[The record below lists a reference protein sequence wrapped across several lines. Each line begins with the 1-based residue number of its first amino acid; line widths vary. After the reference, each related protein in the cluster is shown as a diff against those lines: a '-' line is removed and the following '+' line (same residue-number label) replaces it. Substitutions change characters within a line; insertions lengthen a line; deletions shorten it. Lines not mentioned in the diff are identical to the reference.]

1 MAELFHSNLYKTK
14 LTVRT
19 HKPDVTQFLT
29 IAPEARIIITAD
41 SSNASSNTFI
51 FGTTTADKDVYVGNY
66 VLKQHITSNIILT
79 YDEETD
85 TCNTT
90 IQIITSN
97 SESINKIASFK
108 QSSIDLNASVTVK
121 GSIYPTSNASYDIG
135 SSDHRWQDMYL
146 TGCNL
151 HFNEGLM
158 HYDATSNE
166 LQFRHYKEFI
176 VEDSNIVVTSNFL
189 IEDDYDYV
197 WSNITL
203 DTTVYTVTALTD
215 IPENGSIISTRNVFT
230 HTYRFVQ
237 TLTTNNLEDIQSSL
251 DDNTAELLDTQTV
264 NTYTYRFV
272 QTSTTNNLE
281 DIQSSLDDNTAEL
294 LDTQTMNTYTYRFVD
309 NPDEILTT
317 NNLEDIQS
325 SLDDNTAEIL
335 DTQTVNTYTYRF
347 VQTLTTN
354 NLEDIQSSLDDNT
367 AELLDTQTVNTYT
380 YRVVQTL
387 TTNNLEDIQ
396 SGIDNNTA
404 ELLDT
409 QELLEYDWT
418 KQYNDINIAAELED
432 VPVEDTVIITSNFIG
447 ITCNYIG
454 DTSNIYLIPRIE
466 VTNKLMSIT
475 ADELTLKDNQ
485 GNFAYLRPTSYN
497 IDGTHLISYKYD
509 ETEISTIKIAQLST
523 SDVLEHP
530 DYPYFTDDKV
540 MTIIRN
546 TQELSLG
553 NASTTSNDL
562 VEAIGK
568 ASYTLTSNID
578 DNSSNASNF
587 IYTFIDKFTSN
598 IRDNASTNINV
609 MIATDSNI
617 LNELV
622 VSTSN
627 KLRKNIID
635 LDSSASNY
643 FRETSNQI
651 HKEITQT
658 SNDIQK
664 YLVDVDKSTSNYIKS
679 ISSNIK
685 QHLKISSNDIA
696 NYINTADTII
706 SNFAYDTSSNIA
718 RFVKD
723 TSNSLSIQVSDEFR
737 YTSNHI
743 DITSNA
749 LDYAIR
755 TTMQA
760 ITDDINASDTLSSNY
775 IKDAMSNLD
784 TQITDFSDAINSRI
798 GNINITQLV
807 DGPTN
812 KIIRD
817 GIYGYD
823 LTTSNLTVE
832 GNILPYSNLK
842 YQLGSEDHR
851 WRDVWLSGDTIYLG
865 DIKISRQQTG
875 TGINGIA
882 LQNSITN
889 QYVDLIVSK
898 LLVTNQSDGGLVEI
912 KSQNG
917 AIQTVAAV
925 GSGSG
930 NPGEAQVRVEYTSAL
945 EELPGTSNIFY
956 TDQRARAIA
965 SASNVNVTVYINK
978 SSNNIYDRLAHLNAD
993 DIKNGTSN
1001 KFIVNG
1007 IYDGDLTIDGTLV
1020 VSNLTIEGSLADINT
1035 TSFQTERLEIIA
1047 NQFDGPA
1054 LKVIQE
1060 GISNVVELYAT
1071 ESGNDI
1077 TKFVLTKDGVAQ
1089 FTNNAGTFPT
1099 LPVDYKIQVHNNI
1112 KFEGT
1117 INTIS
1122 HTELS
1127 YINDA
1132 ASNVQIQIDALKISA
1147 ASQATGASQKF
1158 QDDKNA
1164 AKASLDTN
1172 ISTSNAR
1179 FETYVDNSSN
1189 SFGSNLDKAI
1199 TSINTFITTLD
1210 SNMSSNLILNVSNI
1224 FNVTI
1229 PNVSTRIN
1237 GISATIETNLK
1248 DYISRTSNAL
1258 NNTIV
1263 STSNT
1268 IGTRVYND
1276 LVNTGWISTSSNIY
1290 YNAANIGIGV
1300 TNPSEKLEVNGNI
1313 KFTGSINE
1321 ISSNELAYLKG
1332 TTSQIKTQFDNS
1344 ITYTRGYADRSSND
1358 IWNNIGT
1365 SSNTLIIDMSGK
1377 KTTILAAALSSSN
1390 TFEQALRG
1398 NSNVLSAGI
1407 TSYINGGTQSQ
1418 WSIDYTSRNGFA
1430 GNAYYTEGSVI
1441 LGTSALEATDI
1452 KLQVEGDILIVDNDL
1467 KRTVNGVVEYYQLE
1481 RWRDSGNY
1489 GVTAS
1494 SERSIYNVDYGE
1506 STGYVGIGLD
1516 VPSAKLHVGVGTTN
1530 SNIAHTYFD
1539 SANALTTV
1547 TADLNNICGIFDSS
1561 IWTKGS
1567 VAASSDARIKKN
1579 IADIEDNNALQ
1590 KIMAIDPKTYN
1601 YIDPM
1606 RGTSNV
1612 YGFIAQQIRDVIPE
1626 AVGVRKD
1633 VIPNVFVLASYN
1645 DYWVT
1650 FDNNF
1655 DMTVMQELVGK
1666 KLCIID
1672 LNGMWDKYTVI
1683 SIAGN
1688 MIKIDKSIIGDKVF
1702 VYGAEIDDF
1711 HILDKSYIFTLNV
1724 CATQLMSSDIDE
1736 ITKQV
1741 EELEGLYG
1749 ITSSS
1754 YLEHI

>member
-1 MAELFHSNLYKTK
+1 
-14 LTVRT
+14 
-19 HKPDVTQFLT
+19 
-29 IAPEARIIITAD
+29 
-41 SSNASSNTFI
+41 
-51 FGTTTADKDVYVGNY
+51 
-66 VLKQHITSNIILT
+66 
-79 YDEETD
+79 
-85 TCNTT
+85 
-90 IQIITSN
+90 
-97 SESINKIASFK
+97 
-108 QSSIDLNASVTVK
+108 
-121 GSIYPTSNASYDIG
+121 
-135 SSDHRWQDMYL
+135 
-146 TGCNL
+146 
-151 HFNEGLM
+151 
-158 HYDATSNE
+158 
-166 LQFRHYKEFI
+166 
-176 VEDSNIVVTSNFL
+176 
-189 IEDDYDYV
+189 
-197 WSNITL
+197 
-203 DTTVYTVTALTD
+203 
-215 IPENGSIISTRNVFT
+215 
-230 HTYRFVQ
+230 
-237 TLTTNNLEDIQSSL
+237 
-251 DDNTAELLDTQTV
+251 
-264 NTYTYRFV
+264 
-272 QTSTTNNLE
+272 
-281 DIQSSLDDNTAEL
+281 
-294 LDTQTMNTYTYRFVD
+294 
-309 NPDEILTT
+309 
-317 NNLEDIQS
+317 
-325 SLDDNTAEIL
+325 
-335 DTQTVNTYTYRF
+335 VNTYTYRF

-367 AELLDTQTVNTYT
+367 TELLDTQTVNTYT
-380 YRVVQTL
+380 YRLVDDPSQTL

-396 SGIDNNTA
+396 SGIDNNTV
-404 ELLDT
+404 ELLGT

-530 DYPYFTDDKV
+530 DYPYFADEKV

-546 TQELSLG
+546 TQEQSLG

-587 IYTFIDKFTSN
+587 IHTFIDKFTSN

-760 ITDDINASDTLSSNY
+760 ITDDINTSNTLSSNY

-898 LLVTNQSDGGLVEI
+898 LLVTNQTDGGLVEI

-965 SASNVNVTVYINK
+965 SASNVNVTTYINK
-978 SSNNIYDRLAHLNAD
+978 SSNNIYDRLVNLNAD

-1071 ESGNDI
+1071 ESGNDR

-1189 SFGSNLDKAI
+1189 SFGSNLDKAV

-1539 SANALTTV
+1539 KDRDTLTTV

-1590 KIMAIDPKTYN
+1590 KIMTIDPKTYN

-1749 ITSSS
+1749 IASSS

>member
-29 IAPEARIIITAD
+29 TAAEARIIITAD
-41 SSNASSNTFI
+41 SSNASSNTFL

-66 VLKQHITSNIILT
+66 VLTQHITSNIIIT

-135 SSDHRWQDMYL
+135 SSEHRWQDMYL

-158 HYDATSNE
+158 HYDTTSNE

-203 DTTVYTVTALTD
+203 DTTLYTVTELTD
-215 IPENGSIISTRNVFT
+215 IPENGSIISTRTVY
-230 HTYRFVQ
+230 TYYWSNIADPAQ
-237 TLTTNNLEDIQSSL
+237 TFTTNNLEDIQSRL
-251 DDNTAELLDTQTV
+251 DDETAVL
-264 NTYTYRFV
+264 
-272 QTSTTNNLE
+272 
-281 DIQSSLDDNTAEL
+281 I
-294 LDTQTMNTYTYRFVD
+294 
-309 NPDEILTT
+309 
-317 NNLEDIQS
+317 
-325 SLDDNTAEIL
+325 
-335 DTQTVNTYTYRF
+335 
-347 VQTLTTN
+347 
-354 NLEDIQSSLDDNT
+354 
-367 AELLDTQTVNTYT
+367 
-380 YRVVQTL
+380 
-387 TTNNLEDIQ
+387 
-396 SGIDNNTA
+396 
-404 ELLDT
+404 DT
-409 QELLEYDWT
+409 QESLEYDWN
-418 KQYNDINIAAELED
+418 KRYNDVNIAAELED
-432 VPVEDTVIITSNFIG
+432 IPAEDTIIITSNFIG

-530 DYPYFTDDKV
+530 DYQYFTDDKV
-540 MTIIRN
+540 IQIIER
-546 TQELSLG
+546 TQNQISG

-568 ASYTLTSNID
+568 ASYQLTSNINH
-578 DNSSNASNF
+578 NSSNASNF
-587 IYTFIDKFTSN
+587 IDTFIDKFTSN
-598 IRDNASTNINV
+598 IRNNASNINV
-609 MIATDSNI
+609 MIVTDSNI

-622 VSTSN
+622 VTTSN
-627 KLRKNIID
+627 KLRQNITD
-635 LDSSASNY
+635 LDMSASNY
-643 FRETSNQI
+643 FRTTSNEI
-651 HKEITQT
+651 RKEITQT

-664 YLVDVDKSTSNYIKS
+664 YLTDVDKNTSNYIKS
-679 ISSNIK
+679 MSSNISD
-685 QHLKISSNDIA
+685 HLRISSNDIA
-696 NYINTADTII
+696 NYIKTSDTNI

-718 RFVKD
+718 RFVRD
-723 TSNSLSIQVSDEFR
+723 TSNNLSTQVSDAFT
-737 YTSNHI
+737 YTSNYI

-760 ITDDINASDTLSSNY
+760 ITDDINTSNTLSSNY
-775 IKDAMSNLD
+775 IRDAMSNID
-784 TQITDFSDAINSRI
+784 RQITDFSDTINSRVD
-798 GNINITQLV
+798 NINITQLA

-812 KIIRD
+812 KIIRND
-817 GIYGYD
+817 IYAYD
-823 LTTSNLTVE
+823 LTTSNLTVQ
-832 GNILPYSNLK
+832 GNVLPYSNLA
-842 YQLGSEDHR
+842 YNLGSEDHR
-851 WRDVWLSGDTIYLG
+851 WRDIYLSGDTIYLG

-898 LLVTNQSDGGLVEI
+898 LLVTNQSGGGLVEI
-912 KSQNG
+912 KSENG
-917 AIQTVAAV
+917 AIKTVEAV

-930 NPGEAQVRVEYTSAL
+930 SSGEAQVRVEYTSAID
-945 EELPGTSNIFY
+945 ELPGTSNIFY
-956 TDQRARAIA
+956 TDARARAIA
-965 SASNVNVTVYINK
+965 GASNLNVTAYINK
-978 SSNNIYDRLAHLNAD
+978 SSNNIYDRLANLNAD

-1020 VSNLTIEGSLADINT
+1020 VSNLTIEGPLTDIRT
-1035 TSFQTERLEIIA
+1035 TAFQTERLEIIA
-1047 NQFDGPA
+1047 NQYDGPA

-1060 GISNVVELYAT
+1060 GNENVVELYAT
-1071 ESGNDI
+1071 ESGNDRI
-1077 TKFVLTKDGVAQ
+1077 KFILTKDGVAQ
-1089 FTNNAGTFPT
+1089 FISTGN
-1099 LPVDYKIQVHNNI
+1099 LPALPIDYKIQVRNNI

-1132 ASNVQIQIDALKISA
+1132 ASNIQLQINTLSDNAAL
-1147 ASQATGASQKF
+1147 QATGATQRF
-1158 QDDKNA
+1158 QDDKNT
-1164 AKASLDTN
+1164 AKTSLDTN
-1172 ISTSNAR
+1172 ISTSNTR
-1179 FETYVDNSSN
+1179 FKTYVDESSN
-1189 SFGSNLDKAI
+1189 SFGSNLDEAV
-1199 TSINTFITTLD
+1199 TNINTFITTLD

-1229 PNVSTRIN
+1229 PNVSSRID

-1248 DYISRTSNAL
+1248 YYITDTSNNL
-1258 NNTIV
+1258 NNDIV

-1268 IGTRVYND
+1268 ISTKVFTD
-1276 LVNTGWISTSSNIY
+1276 LINTGWISTSSNIY

-1300 TNPSEKLEVNGNI
+1300 TNPSEKLEVLGNI
-1313 KFTGSINE
+1313 KFTDSINE
-1321 ISSNELAYLKG
+1321 VTSNELAYLKG
-1332 TTSQIKTQFDNS
+1332 TSSAIKTQFDNS
-1344 ITYTRGYADRSSND
+1344 ITYTEGYADRSSNN
-1358 IWNNIGT
+1358 IWNSIGS
-1365 SSNTLIIDMSGK
+1365 SSNIFINDMSGK
-1377 KTTILAAALSSSN
+1377 KATILAGALSSSN
-1390 TFEQALRG
+1390 TFEQNLRN
-1398 NSNVLSAGI
+1398 NSNLLSANVN
-1407 TSYINGGTQSQ
+1407 SFINGGTQSQ
-1418 WSIDYTSRNGFA
+1418 WSINYTSRNGFA
-1430 GNAYYTEGSVI
+1430 GDAYYTEGSVI
-1441 LGTSALEATDI
+1441 LGTSALDSTNP
-1452 KLQVEGDILIVDNDL
+1452 KLQVEGGDILIVDNDL
-1467 KRTVNGVVEYYQLE
+1467 KMTNNGVVEYYQLE
-1481 RWRDSGNY
+1481 RWRDSTNY
-1489 GVTAS
+1489 NTLTS
-1494 SERSIYNVDYGE
+1494 SDRSIYNVDYGDNN
-1506 STGYVGIGLD
+1506 GYVGIGLD
-1516 VPSAKLHVGVGTTN
+1516 VPNAKLHVGVGATN
-1530 SNIAHTYFD
+1530 SNIAYTYFD
-1539 SANALTTV
+1539 KDSSILTTV
-1547 TADLNNICGIFDSS
+1547 SPAANLNNICGIFDSS

-1579 IADIEDNNALQ
+1579 IVDIEDNNALQ
-1590 KIMAIDPKTYN
+1590 KIMAINPKTYN

-1612 YGFIAQQIRDVIPE
+1612 YGFIAQQIREVIPE

-1645 DYWVT
+1645 DCWIT
-1650 FDNNF
+1650 FEDNF
-1655 DMTVMQELVGK
+1655 DMTVVQELAGK

-1672 LNGMWDKYTVI
+1672 LNGVWDKYTVI
-1683 SIAGN
+1683 SITGN

-1741 EELEGLYG
+1741 EELEDLYG

>member
-41 SSNASSNTFI
+41 SSNASSNTFL

-66 VLKQHITSNIILT
+66 VLTQHITSNIIIT

-85 TCNTT
+85 TCNTS

-121 GSIYPTSNASYDIG
+121 GTIYPTLNASYDIG
-135 SSDHRWQDMYL
+135 SSEHRWQDMYL

-158 HYDATSNE
+158 HYDTTSNE

-203 DTTVYTVTALTD
+203 DPTIYTTEFTD
-215 IPENGSIISTRNVFT
+215 IPENGSIISTRTVYT
-230 HTYRFVQ
+230 YTYRLIDNSDEI
-237 TLTTNNLEDIQSSL
+237 LTTNNLEDIQSRL
-251 DDNTAELLDTQTV
+251 DDETAVILDTQTL
-264 NTYTYRFV
+264 NTYTYRLV
-272 QTSTTNNLE
+272 VDETQTFTTNNLE
-281 DIQSSLDDNTAEL
+281 DIQSRLDDETAVL
-294 LDTQTMNTYTYRFVD
+294 IDTQTVYTYTYKLVVD
-309 NPDEILTT
+309 PDEILTT

-325 SLDDNTAEIL
+325 RLDDETA
-335 DTQTVNTYTYRF
+335 V
-347 VQTLTTN
+347 
-354 NLEDIQSSLDDNT
+354 
-367 AELLDTQTVNTYT
+367 
-380 YRVVQTL
+380 
-387 TTNNLEDIQ
+387 
-396 SGIDNNTA
+396 
-404 ELLDT
+404 LLDT
-409 QELLEYDWT
+409 QESLEYDWN
-418 KQYNDINIAAELED
+418 KLYNDINIAAELED
-432 VPVEDTVIITSNFIG
+432 IPTEDTIIITSNFIG
-447 ITCNYIG
+447 ITCNYVG

-530 DYPYFTDDKV
+530 DYQYFTDDKV
-540 MTIIRN
+540 IQIIQR
-546 TQELSLG
+546 TQNQISG

-568 ASYTLTSNID
+568 ASYQLTSNINN
-578 DNSSNASNF
+578 NSSNASNF
-587 IYTFIDKFTSN
+587 IDTFIDKFTSN
-598 IRDNASTNINV
+598 IRNNASNIDV
-609 MIATDSNI
+609 MIVTDSNI

-622 VSTSN
+622 VTTSN
-627 KLRKNIID
+627 KLRKNITD
-635 LDSSASNY
+635 LDRSASNY
-643 FRETSNQI
+643 FRTTSNHI
-651 HKEITQT
+651 HNEITQT

-664 YLVDVDKSTSNYIKS
+664 YLVDVDKGTSNYIKS
-679 ISSNIK
+679 MSSNISD
-685 QHLKISSNDIA
+685 HLKISSNDIV
-696 NYINTADTII
+696 NYIKTSDTNI

-723 TSNSLSIQVSDEFR
+723 TSNNLSIQVSDAFT
-737 YTSNHI
+737 YTSNYI
-743 DITSNA
+743 DTTSNA
-749 LDYAIR
+749 LDYTIR

-760 ITDDINASDTLSSNY
+760 ITDDINSSNTLSSNY
-775 IKDAMSNLD
+775 IKDAMSNLG
-784 TQITDFSDAINSRI
+784 TQITDFSDTINNRI
-798 GNINITQLV
+798 DNINITQLA

-812 KIIRD
+812 KIIRN
-817 GIYGYD
+817 GIYAYD
-823 LTTSNLTVE
+823 LTTSNLTVQ
-832 GNILPYSNLK
+832 GNILPYSNLA
-842 YQLGSEDHR
+842 YNLGSEDHR
-851 WRDVWLSGDTIYLG
+851 WRDVYLSGDTIYLG
-865 DIKISRQQTG
+865 DIKISRQKTG
-875 TGINGIA
+875 SGIDGIA
-882 LQNSITN
+882 LQNSVTN
-889 QYVDLIVSK
+889 KYVDLIVSK
-898 LLVTNQSDGGLVEI
+898 LLVTNQSGGGLVEI
-912 KSQNG
+912 KSENG
-917 AIQTVAAV
+917 AIKTVAVA

-930 NPGEAQVRVEYTSAL
+930 SSGEAQVRVEYTSAI

-956 TDQRARAIA
+956 TDTRARAIA
-965 SASNVNVTVYINK
+965 SASNVDVTAYINK
-978 SSNNIYDRLAHLNAD
+978 SSNNIYDRLANLNAD

-1020 VSNLTIEGSLADINT
+1020 VSNLTIEGSLTDIKT

-1047 NQFDGPA
+1047 NQYDGPA

-1060 GISNVVELYAT
+1060 GNKNVVELYAT
-1071 ESGNDI
+1071 ESGNDRI
-1077 TKFVLTKDGVAQ
+1077 KFILTQNGVAQ
-1089 FTNNAGTFPT
+1089 FISTGN
-1099 LPVDYKIQVHNNI
+1099 LPALPIDYKIQVWNNI

-1122 HTELS
+1122 DTELS
-1127 YINDA
+1127 YINDV
-1132 ASNVQIQIDALKISA
+1132 ASNVQSQIITLKDNAAL
-1147 ASQATGASQKF
+1147 QATGASQKF
-1158 QDDKNA
+1158 QDDKNT
-1164 AKASLDTN
+1164 AKTSLDTN
-1172 ISTSNAR
+1172 ISTSNSR
-1179 FETYVDNSSN
+1179 FKTYVDESSN
-1189 SFGSNLDKAI
+1189 SFGSTLDTAV

-1210 SNMSSNLILNVSNI
+1210 SDMSSNLILNVSNI

-1229 PNVSTRIN
+1229 PNVSTRID
-1237 GISATIETNLK
+1237 GISAAIETNLK
-1248 DYISRTSNAL
+1248 DYISNTSNAL
-1258 NNTIV
+1258 NDTIV
-1263 STSNT
+1263 NTSNT
-1268 IGTRVYND
+1268 ISSKVYTD
-1276 LVNTGWISTSSNIY
+1276 LINTGWISTSSNIY

-1300 TNPSEKLEVNGNI
+1300 TNPSEKLEVLGNI

-1321 ISSNELAYLKG
+1321 VTSNELAYLKD
-1332 TTSQIKTQFDNS
+1332 TTSAIKTQFDNS

-1358 IWNNIGT
+1358 IWNNIGS
-1365 SSNTLIIDMSGK
+1365 SSNAFINDMSGK
-1377 KTTILAAALSSSN
+1377 KGTILATTLSSSN
-1390 TFEQALRG
+1390 TFEQNLGG
-1398 NSNVLSAGI
+1398 NSNLLSAGI
-1407 TSYINGGTQSQ
+1407 TNFINGGTQSQ
-1418 WSIDYTSRNGFA
+1418 WSINYKNTRNGFA
-1430 GNAYYTEGSVI
+1430 GDAYYTGGSVI
-1441 LGTSALEATDI
+1441 LGTSALESI
-1452 KLQVEGDILIVDNDL
+1452 NPILQVEGDILIVDNDL
-1467 KRTVNGVVEYYQLE
+1467 KRTNNGVVEYYQLE
-1481 RWRDSGNY
+1481 RWRDSDNY
-1489 GVTAS
+1489 NTLTS
-1494 SERSIYNVDYGE
+1494 SDRSIYNVDY
-1506 STGYVGIGLD
+1506 SDNKGYVGIGLD
-1516 VPSAKLHVGVGTTN
+1516 VPGAKLHVGVGATKST
-1530 SNIAHTYFD
+1530 IAYTYFD
-1539 SANALTTV
+1539 KDSDTLTTV
-1547 TADLNNICGIFDSS
+1547 SPAEELNNICGIFDSS

-1633 VIPNVFVLASYN
+1633 VIPNVFVLASHN
-1645 DYWVT
+1645 DCWIT
-1650 FDNNF
+1650 FDDNF
-1655 DMTVMQELVGK
+1655 DMSVIQQLAGK

-1672 LNGMWDKYTVI
+1672 LNGVWDKYTVI

-1741 EELEGLYG
+1741 EELEDLYG